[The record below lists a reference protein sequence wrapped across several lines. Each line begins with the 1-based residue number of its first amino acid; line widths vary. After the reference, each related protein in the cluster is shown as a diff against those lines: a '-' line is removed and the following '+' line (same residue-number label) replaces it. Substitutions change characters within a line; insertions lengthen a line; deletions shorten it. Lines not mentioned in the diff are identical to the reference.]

1 MTHSINHPW
10 AISEKHRNRYG
21 DLWANLDF
29 VFANKIS
36 NDLFKEDPMNTHIGH
51 LEIVNQKIKMRYKDL
66 IILSKNLQEKY
77 NNMLF
82 DKNSKNQTYPVD
94 IKGQI
99 FQLKRHE
106 FSRLTETI
114 SEATES
120 TLKGYEVV
128 LYL

>member
-1 MTHSINHPW
+1 
-10 AISEKHRNRYG
+10 
-21 DLWANLDF
+21 
-29 VFANKIS
+29 
-36 NDLFKEDPMNTHIGH
+36 MNTHIGH

-66 IILSKNLQEKY
+66 IFLSKNLQEKY

-82 DKNSKNQTYPVD
+82 DKNSKDQTYPID
-94 IKGQI
+94 IKGQT

-114 SEATES
+114 ADATES
-120 TLKGYEVV
+120 TLRGYEVG

>member
-120 TLKGYEVV
+120 TLKGYEVG

>member
-1 MTHSINHPW
+1 MTNSINHPW
-10 AISEKHRNRYG
+10 GISEKYVNRYG
-21 DLWANLDF
+21 ELWANLDF
-29 VFANKIS
+29 VFASKIS

-66 IILSKNLQEKY
+66 IFLSKNLQEKY

-82 DKNSKNQTYPVD
+82 DKNSKDQIYPIE
-94 IKGQI
+94 IKGQT

-106 FSRLTETI
+106 FSKLTETI
-114 SEATES
+114 SEATNS
-120 TLKGYEVV
+120 TMRGYEIG

>member
-10 AISEKHRNRYG
+10 GISEKHRNRYG
-21 DLWANLDF
+21 ELWANLDF
-29 VFANKIS
+29 VFADKIS

-66 IILSKNLQEKY
+66 IFLSKNLQEKY
-77 NNMLF
+77 NNMIF
-82 DKNSKNQTYPVD
+82 DKNSKDQTYPID
-94 IKGQI
+94 IKGQT

-120 TLKGYEVV
+120 TLRGYEVG

>member
-1 MTHSINHPW
+1 MTNSINHPW
-10 AISEKHRNRYG
+10 GISEKHRSRYG
-21 DLWANLDF
+21 ELWANLDF
-29 VFANKIS
+29 VFADKIS

-66 IILSKNLQEKY
+66 IFLSKNLQEKY

-82 DKNSKNQTYPVD
+82 DKNSKDQTYPID
-94 IKGQI
+94 IKGQT

-114 SEATES
+114 AEATES
-120 TLKGYEVV
+120 TLRGYEVG